1 MTPPN
6 DRAAEEQRLYPRY
19 LLRDERLAT
28 AEVDR
33 RRAVVGEIGYG
44 GCSLLFEGPGALDV
58 KPGQAV
64 RVVLTSLD
72 RRLAMRANV
81 VSLSGTIMHVR
92 FEHDMA
98 GDLAFL
104 QDIIQWLEAGS
115 AAMAATK
122 GAGSVP
128 ARSVAVIAFDHAG
141 RMEARHRIGR
151 VEYAVTLD
159 HEDVDTLL
167 DVAPGAEKGPL
178 RSTAVTDPIILR
190 RTLFLVHGAWLA
202 TQDDMWHDVFD
213 KLYEVYD
220 AAAAS
225 ASASGTGSSLKAAG

>member
-1 MTPPN
+1 
-6 DRAAEEQRLYPRY
+6 
-19 LLRDERLAT
+19 
-28 AEVDR
+28 
-33 RRAVVGEIGYG
+33 
-44 GCSLLFEGPGALDV
+44 
-58 KPGQAV
+58 
-64 RVVLTSLD
+64 
-72 RRLAMRANV
+72 
-81 VSLSGTIMHVR
+81 MHVR

-104 QDIIQWLEAGS
+104 QDIIQWVEAGS
-115 AAMAATK
+115 AAMAAAR
-122 GAGSVP
+122 GAPGVSGK
-128 ARSVAVIAFDHAG
+128 STAVIAFDEAG

-159 HEDVDTLL
+159 REDVDTLL

-178 RSTAVTDPIILR
+178 RSTAVTDPTILR

-202 TQDDMWHDVFD
+202 TQDDLRHDIFD
-213 KLYEVYD
+213 RLYEVYD